1 MKKKN
6 KNIAG
11 KIITVLQLIV
21 SVICIVVAKNSGL
34 FPRKYLTLF
43 IVGLGFLF
51 VLTHVF
57 QYPKSKILRYVGML
71 TSLVIIIVLAG
82 ISVELM
88 KADDF
93 IKKVG
98 GASYKT
104 DNMIVVVKKEDTAK
118 DIMDAQDYRFGYQT
132 IVDVDNTEKM
142 LKDIRST
149 VGRNIKTEGTVKN
162 VTDFGAF
169 IDLGGADGLLHISE
183 MSWGRVESPK
193 KMFKVG
199 DTVKAFIKDINGDKI
214 ALSLKFDETNPWLNA
229 EEKYAVGT
237 VVTGKIARMTDFG
250 AFVELEPGVD
260 ALLHVSQISYDHVAK
275 PEDVYKIGDEIEA
288 KVVDF
293 KPEEKKISLS
303 VKALLPAPEETE
315 EVEEAP
321 VEE

>member
-43 IVGLGFLF
+43 IVGLGVLF

-82 ISVELM
+82 ISVEIM

-118 DIMDAQDYRFGYQT
+118 DIMDAQNYRFGYQ
-132 IVDVDNTEKM
+132 I
-142 LKDIRST
+142 L
-149 VGRNIKTEGTVKN
+149 
-162 VTDFGAF
+162 
-169 IDLGGADGLLHISE
+169 
-183 MSWGRVESPK
+183 
-193 KMFKVG
+193 
-199 DTVKAFIKDINGDKI
+199 
-214 ALSLKFDETNPWLNA
+214 
-229 EEKYAVGT
+229 
-237 VVTGKIARMTDFG
+237 
-250 AFVELEPGVD
+250 
-260 ALLHVSQISYDHVAK
+260 
-275 PEDVYKIGDEIEA
+275 
-288 KVVDF
+288 
-293 KPEEKKISLS
+293 
-303 VKALLPAPEETE
+303 
-315 EVEEAP
+315 
-321 VEE
+321 